1 MIPKRALA
9 ALFVVAAACL
19 APAAVSLKAHAAP
32 GQSADYRQCVVYV
45 TRKGDRYHVDGCRCL
60 ARSRIPMSR
69 RRAVAAGYSPCAVC
83 GGSACAEFV
92 VVPSQPSR
100 LGRHFSNTNLRDELP
115 PGVLA
120 LAK

>member
-1 MIPKRALA
+1 MNPKRALA
-9 ALFVVAAACL
+9 AVFLVAAAIL
-19 APAAVSLKAHAAP
+19 APAAVSLEAHAAP

-45 TRKGDRYHVDGCRCL
+45 TRKGDRYHVDGCRYL

-92 VVPSQPSR
+92 FAPPEPS
-100 LGRHFSNTNLRDELP
+100 P
-115 PGVLA
+115 PLERTAAVTRPRAPGEPCA
-120 LAK
+120 PRAS